1 MTCWRYKRLSV
12 ARRVAEMS
20 RPQSRTLA
28 SAVTCV
34 TLVAVL
40 GRVDGGDE
48 GRLQWARGGR
58 HFEEV
63 VQIPEGSIVD
73 GKWL

>member
-1 MTCWRYKRLSV
+1 
-12 ARRVAEMS
+12 MS

-48 GRLQWARGGR
+48 GRLRWARGGR

-63 VQIPEGSIVD
+63 VQIPEGSIAD